1 MLGLQLKTHLEIINY
16 RSAPQM
22 PFTQGYVVYQDVKY
36 KFAKFPLTIA
46 ARFAL
51 FDTDSYDTRIYAYE
65 DDILYTFSIPG
76 MYYKGSRMYLLLK
89 YNVTRFATIEF
100 KIAQT
105 YYRNK
110 AEVGSGL
117 TLIDGNH
124 KTDVKAQV
132 QFKF

>member
-1 MLGLQLKTHLEIINY
+1 MI
-16 RSAPQM
+16 
-22 PFTQGYVVYQDVKY
+22 
-36 KFAKFPLTIA
+36 TI
-46 ARFAL
+46 
-51 FDTDSYDTRIYAYE
+51 
-65 DDILYTFSIPG
+65 
-76 MYYKGSRMYLLLK
+76 RMYLLLK